1 MKKAL
6 VVVLILSV
14 ALNLLLVAA
23 IANQSFGIP
32 IAEAIKNINTPGT
45 YGPPA
50 MEIIDGDATISTNE
64 VTLQNTLITGSLY
77 LTAEVNQGTVTL
89 SQVEVQG
96 EVIIAGGNFTL
107 KLTDCALAKV
117 TVQEEGGAVKIV
129 ASGTTSVINASV
141 AADTS
146 LQEDALAEGAQGFQN
161 VQVHTD
167 KKTILVGDFDIVD
180 IHAKK
185 ANVKVL
191 KGSVASMYIKSSAAE
206 SVIDLAAEVQ
216 AESLSI
222 DAIMTLA
229 GKGKVQAVDVNVP
242 GLVALQGE
250 LGEVTCRAEGIF
262 LELQAGSIAKLIV
275 SQLEHATSIAL
286 AEDTSVETMDLN
298 GRTGVTGKGSIG
310 AVTISHTGITI
321 DQMPGKIIIPE
332 NIVAMIAGEEYKA
345 EPEPEPEPEPKPLP
359 PKPSVKIRKISD
371 INLLMVGKTTSKN
384 ISVQPSG
391 TVLTVTSSNSK
402 VAAVSLSGNVV
413 TITGKGSGKATIT
426 VKGTK
431 SGYVSATRTFT
442 VTVKGPMDV
451 KEFKVITDRV
461 LSTGKKAVVVYLY
474 ADNPSMYKVSV
485 AGVQLTYEPDEGYF
499 YGEVLEADAKQSN
512 VKVSK

>member
-1 MKKAL
+1 M
-6 VVVLILSV
+6 
-14 ALNLLLVAA
+14 
-23 IANQSFGIP
+23 
-32 IAEAIKNINTPGT
+32 
-45 YGPPA
+45 A
-50 MEIIDGDATISTNE
+50 M
-64 VTLQNTLITGSLY
+64 QNTLITGSLY

-141 AADTS
+141 ATETS

-180 IHAKK
+180 IHAQK

-191 KGSVASMYIKSSAAE
+191 KGSVASMYIKSSAAG
-206 SVIDLAAEVQ
+206 SVIDLATEVQ

-229 GKGKVQAVDVNVP
+229 GKGKVQTVDVNVP

-310 AVTISHTGITI
+310 AVTISHTGVTI

-345 EPEPEPEPEPKPLP
+345 EPKPEPEPAPKPEQYKLVNGWQYQQQINFCP
-359 PKPSVKIRKISD
+359 AIWRCLVCKLQQYQGGIRFF
-371 INLLMVGKTTSKN
+371 VGE
-384 ISVQPSG
+384 
-391 TVLTVTSSNSK
+391 NSH
-402 VAAVSLSGNVV
+402 SHRQGIRDCDHYCQGN
-413 TITGKGSGKATIT
+413 
-426 VKGTK
+426 
-431 SGYVSATRTFT
+431 
-442 VTVKGPMDV
+442 
-451 KEFKVITDRV
+451 
-461 LSTGKKAVVVYLY
+461 
-474 ADNPSMYKVSV
+474 
-485 AGVQLTYEPDEGYF
+485 
-499 YGEVLEADAKQSN
+499 
-512 VKVSK
+512 

>member
-1 MKKAL
+1 MKKPL
-6 VVVLILSV
+6 VAVLILSV

-50 MEIIDGDATISTNE
+50 MEIIDGDATIRTNE
-64 VTLQNTLITGSLY
+64 VTLQNTLITGNLY
-77 LTAEVNQGTVTL
+77 LTGEVNQGTITL
-89 SQVEVQG
+89 KQVEVQG
-96 EVIIAGGNFTL
+96 EVIIAGGDFTL
-107 KLTDCALAKV
+107 NLFDCTLAKV
-117 TVQEEGGAVKIV
+117 SLQEGGGAVKIV
-129 ASGTTSVINASV
+129 ARGTTSVANVSV
-141 AADTS
+141 AAESS
-146 LQEDALAEGAQGFQN
+146 LQEDALAEGAQGFKNIQ
-161 VQVHTD
+161 VQTN
-167 KKTILVGDFDIVD
+167 KKLILLGDFDIVD

-222 DAIMTLA
+222 DGIMTLV
-229 GKGKVQAVDVNVP
+229 GRGKVQAVDVNVP

-250 LGEVTCRAEGIF
+250 LGEVTCQAEGIF
-262 LELQAGSIAKLIV
+262 LELQAGNAAKIV
-275 SQLEHATSIAL
+275 VTELEHATSINL
-286 AEDTSVETMDLN
+286 AENTAVENMELN
-298 GRTGVTGKGSIG
+298 GRTGVTGKGTIG
-310 AVTISHTGITI
+310 TVAINHAGITI

-345 EPEPEPEPEPKPLP
+345 EPEPEPEPEPKPEP
-359 PKPSVKIRKISD
+359 PKPSVKISKISK
-371 INLLMVGKTTSKN
+371 IESLMVGKTATKN

-391 TVLTVTSSNSK
+391 TALTVTSSNSK
-402 VAAVSLSGNVV
+402 VAAVSLSGNKV
-413 TITGKGSGKATIT
+413 TITGKASGKATIT

-451 KEFKVITDRV
+451 KEFEVYKPLVPG
-461 LSTGKKAVVVYLY
+461 TGKKTVVVFLY
-474 ADNPSMYKVSV
+474 ADNPSIYKVSV
-485 AGVQLTYEPDEGYF
+485 AGVRLTYLSEKGCF
-499 YGEVLEADAKQSN
+499 YGEVPEADAKQSN